1 MSKQIKKIFGAAIIH
16 DNPIFRQIL
25 GICSA
30 LAVTNLMMNSL
41 VMGLGVI
48 FVTSFSSLSVS
59 ILRKHTPKHIRMMI
73 QTLIISAYV
82 IIVDIVLKAYFPSM
96 SESLGPYVGLII
108 TNCII
113 MGRCESFAQ
122 NNTPFL
128 SFIDGMASGVGYTLV
143 LLVIAFF
150 REILGFGSIFGITI
164 MGSWWP
170 KWIFMIMPP
179 GGFFMLAI
187 LIWIANTYLIS
198 QKDKQ
203 DTKSDK
209 KTSNKDKQVSLV
221 GGGN

>member
-1 MSKQIKKIFGAAIIH
+1 VINKMFKQIKKIFAAGIIH

-48 FVTSFSSLSVS
+48 FVTSFSSLTVS
-59 ILRKHTPKHIRMMI
+59 FLRKSTPKHIRMMV

-82 IIVDIVLKAYFPSM
+82 IIVDIVLKAYFSSM
-96 SESLGPYVGLII
+96 SEALGPYVGLII

-128 SFIDGMASGVGYTLV
+128 SFIDGIASGMGYTLV
-143 LLVIAFF
+143 LLIIAFF
-150 REILGFGSIFGITI
+150 REILGFGSVFGITI
-164 MGSWWP
+164 MGNWWP

-179 GGFFMLAI
+179 GGFFMLAL
-187 LIWIANTYLIS
+187 LIWAANTYLVS
-198 QKDKQ
+198 QQDKQ
-203 DTKSDK
+203 VSKQ
-209 KTSNKDKQVSLV
+209 DKQVSLA